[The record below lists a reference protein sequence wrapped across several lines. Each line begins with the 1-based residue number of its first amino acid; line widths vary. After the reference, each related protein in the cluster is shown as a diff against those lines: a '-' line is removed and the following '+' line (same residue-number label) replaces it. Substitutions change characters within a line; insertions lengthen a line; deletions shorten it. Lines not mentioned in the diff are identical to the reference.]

1 MQKRMKWY
9 PVQVALLAL
18 ALCWPLAAAA
28 DSTTS
33 NGRQQLVE
41 GLVSLELPAKAWSL
55 TEEGATAPEIAY
67 LKLAEGSGRGNLSL
81 QPVPGVPFEQLVPA
95 VESAM
100 ASKYQEFET
109 ISAETITVEERPVFR
124 IECSF
129 KDEGGSWKALGLF
142 TKTSDDQLFS
152 LTFRAHP
159 DDMSSL
165 QGQLDQLVASLQV
178 DGHHLAADAAK

>member
-1 MQKRMKWY
+1 MQKRIRIH
-9 PVQVALLAL
+9 PQLVALSAIV
-18 ALCWPLAAAA
+18 LCVAMVASA

-33 NGRQQLVE
+33 GQRHQLVE

-95 VESAM
+95 VENAM
-100 ASKYQEFET
+100 ATKYQEFEKL
-109 ISAETITVEERPVFR
+109 SAETLTVEERPVFR
-124 IECSF
+124 IECAF
-129 KDEGGSWKALGLF
+129 QDEGSAWKALGLF

-159 DDMSSL
+159 DDMTGL
-165 QGQLDQLVASLQV
+165 QGQLDQLVASLRV
-178 DGHHLAADAAK
+178 DGHPLTAGSSK